1 MYDHERVI
9 HHQSKILVL
18 SFSVLFLEKEIRKKK
33 EKGEKEKKEKRKK
46 KKREYMRMEDVYR
59 VSCTDLVSKEEI
71 EDIVITVI
79 YRTQFPGNP
88 TENTVVCLRHRIV

>member
-46 KKREYMRMEDVYR
+46 KEEGIHENGRCVSCIVYR
-59 VSCTDLVSKEEI
+59 SC
-71 EDIVITVI
+71 
-79 YRTQFPGNP
+79 
-88 TENTVVCLRHRIV
+88 

>member
-1 MYDHERVI
+1 
-9 HHQSKILVL
+9 
-18 SFSVLFLEKEIRKKK
+18 
-33 EKGEKEKKEKRKK
+33 
-46 KKREYMRMEDVYR
+46 MRMEDVYR